1 MKKIYKLSILLL
13 LIILIMGIC
22 IFAIRVYKTNNN
34 KNVIE
39 IDGGNKNNS
48 NLDVKN
54 ETNVSYVVLEIE
66 DVEAEEKNQQGIE
79 TKKIKVTDKQKINA
93 LMSII
98 NDSTIYKEDGFIA
111 DFGDV
116 SPSAII
122 YMENGDK
129 FTISTGDGIDDNGEI
144 VNLMTRYKNDDESNK
159 TIYKVNEKLGEYI
172 EKLAKE
178 NNIQENKYSK
188 NIILFKGMEISNKI
202 GLQDVTDM
210 RKNSEKDYNTKYYNY
225 ENGKYLNESNGL
237 KEDTYERQFIISNVK
252 KIAMTKKYNAI
263 PREFK
268 TIKSIPN
275 ELIDMLDYSSVEIN
289 EIDLD
294 GDNKKEHIICYTFET
309 SNDDYE
315 DGEMQA
321 LSGIMLMDENY
332 KKIADLV
339 TLDNGFWGNIKSEEN
354 KIFLSLKDVEY
365 IDLDE
370 DGIMEII
377 IEIPTY
383 EGTKISVLKYEKG
396 VLSGEKDVK
405 ASVIP

>member
-1 MKKIYKLSILLL
+1 
-13 LIILIMGIC
+13 MGIC
-22 IFAIRVYKTNNN
+22 IFAIRVYKTNDN
-34 KNVIE
+34 KSVIE

-129 FTISTGDGIDDNGEI
+129 FTISAGDGIDDNGEI

-237 KEDTYERQFIISNVK
+237 KEDTYEGQFIISNVK
-252 KIAMTKKYNAI
+252 KIAMTKKYNAT

-268 TIKSIPN
+268 TIKSIHN

-294 GDNKKEHIICYTFET
+294 GDNKKEHIICYTFDT
-309 SNDDYE
+309 SNADYE